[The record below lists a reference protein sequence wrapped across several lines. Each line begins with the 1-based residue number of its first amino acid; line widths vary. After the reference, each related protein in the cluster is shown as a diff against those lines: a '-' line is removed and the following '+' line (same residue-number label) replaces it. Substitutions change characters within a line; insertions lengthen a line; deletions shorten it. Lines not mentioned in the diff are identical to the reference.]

1 MERKNTVFYKCEI
14 CGNIIGLIDG
24 DINHIRCCGKEMEL
38 LVANSQDAAT
48 EKHVPVYEKDGNEII
63 VRVGEVEHPMVEEHY
78 IMWIAQVSDNTT
90 TRIRLY
96 PEQATTVRFK
106 YIPNSTIYAY
116 CNKHGLWKTEVK

>member
-1 MERKNTVFYKCEI
+1 MKEKNTVFYKCPI

-24 DINHIRCCGKEMEL
+24 DINHMRCCGKEMEL

-48 EKHVPVYEKDGNEII
+48 EKHVPVYEKDGDEII
-63 VRVGEVEHPMVEEHY
+63 VRVGEVEHPMVEDHY